1 MNESVTTTPPV
12 TAATSQGGWLKRHP
26 LLAFFVLTF
35 AITWVGWF
43 LALLLPLPDLADG
56 LLFRFAGYGPTIAAL
71 TITGIVVG
79 KQGVRAL
86 LGGLLKWRV
95 GLRWYLVVF
104 FSFWLFIPAALALN
118 VLLGGTLPSY
128 ALQTPWYKPFL
139 LYLIGWPIG
148 TFLLAPPAEEP
159 GWRGFALP
167 RLLGKYNALLASVIL
182 GLIWACWHFPLFLA
196 PDGGKGYEGLADFVV
211 FIPLVVALSI
221 LFTWVFVHTK
231 GSLLISLLFHGTI
244 NTITAYQ
251 ILPIQG
257 HDRPAIL
264 LDIVL
269 WVVVAIIVAV
279 CGPNLRRGAPQGD
292 TSAQSIK

>member
-1 MNESVTTTPPV
+1 MNKPLTTPAPVTT
-12 TAATSQGGWLKRHP
+12 AAVQASWPKRHP

-43 LALLLPLPDLADG
+43 AALLLPLPDLANG

-71 TITGIVVG
+71 TITGFAVG

-95 GLRWYLVVF
+95 RLRWYLVVF
-104 FSFWLFIPAALALN
+104 FSFWLFIPAALALH

-128 ALQTPWYKPFL
+128 ALQTPWYQPFL

-148 TFLLAPPAEEP
+148 TLLAPPAEEP

-182 GLIWACWHFPLFLA
+182 GVIWACWHFPLFLA

-221 LFTWVFVHTK
+221 LFTWVFVHTRR
-231 GSLLISLLFHGTI
+231 SLWISLLFHGTI
-244 NTITAYQ
+244 NTITAPQ
-251 ILPIQG
+251 VLPIQG

-269 WVVVAIIVAV
+269 WVAVAIIVAV
-279 CGPNLRRGAPQGD
+279 CGPNLRRGTPQED
-292 TSAQSIK
+292 MPAQFTK